1 MDVNTHLHKTWLS
14 LIRKQRKEV
23 AIPLVP
29 FEFLTFDGDIVQYD
43 RETFLDFC
51 DEAGAT
57 VHHELEMVGEPVLID
72 GLEFS
77 KQWHKGDG
85 RYLLQLG
92 INANDSTGFLYYPL
106 TQLAWTHHR
115 NLLRRKTKPHLT
127 SYGHQRLNSLKH
139 SYIYAWGEVKSAMA
153 WSKDARAMVS
163 DKTITARI
171 NSGWEVEAAI
181 TTPKR
186 KQTKTRMKP
195 KSSRR
200 KPWQYKTIAKGE
212 NSNG

>member
-1 MDVNTHLHKTWLS
+1 MEPNTHLHNTWLS

-29 FEFLTFDGDIVQYD
+29 FEFLMIDGDIVQYD
-43 RETFLDFC
+43 REKFLDFC

-57 VHHELEMVGEPVLID
+57 VHHELEMVGEPVPMD
-72 GLEFS
+72 GLEFT
-77 KQWHKGDG
+77 KRWHKGDG

-92 INANDSTGFLYYPL
+92 INANDATGFLYYPL
-106 TQLAWTHHR
+106 DQLAWTCHR

-127 SYGHQRLNSLKH
+127 SYGCHRLNSLKH
-139 SYIYAWGEVKSAMA
+139 SLIYAWGEVKSARA
-153 WSKDARAMVS
+153 WSMDARAMVS

-171 NSGWEVEAAI
+171 NRGWEAEAAI
-181 TTPKR
+181 TTPKC
-186 KQTKTRMKP
+186 KQNKTRSIP

-200 KPWQYKTIAKGE
+200 KP
-212 NSNG
+212 